1 MLLTLAIV
9 LVLSLVLGMVAHRL
23 HLSPLVGYLLAGIIA
38 GSPLISEWAGIKVD
52 GELVHDFSE
61 IGVILLL
68 FGVGL
73 QFHFKDLLAVWKVA
87 VPGSCIDMALWTFGG
102 GLVYWAITGG
112 GFGSGC
118 ILFGICVSISS
129 TVVLVRVLADNKV
142 LPTPAGHTAL
152 GWLVVEDIFTIVLLL
167 LLPAF
172 FGGQN
177 ESVGDA
183 LLGLAWKLPL
193 LVFLIAVVGRR
204 VLTPVLTF
212 VSKEKSGELF
222 TLAVLAVALG
232 IAVLSTHVFGASME
246 FGAFLSGMVVGQSK
260 FSFRA
265 ASDAMPMRDAFAVL
279 FFVAVGFGFSLDGIL
294 EHWQLAL
301 GALAVVLLLRPLAA
315 YFIIRLLGKSSRQA
329 VLVAASL
336 AQIGEFSFIVASL
349 ASSRYGLVPAYA
361 ANVITGV
368 AIIAITLNA
377 ACYRFVPL
385 IVTLLEKRGIGV
397 NCPSGASCI
406 PEPTDDVHRIIVVG
420 HGPCGEILTRVLRD
434 NNLEVVVIEMNIET
448 VKRLGKMGIPA
459 IHGDARLR
467 SILLMAGIEKAR
479 AIIVS
484 STTAP
489 AQEIVTMA
497 RSLNTEI
504 RVMANTPFIRVARAM
519 QKEGPETD
527 RVFAGEAEVAL
538 GMMTELLRGL
548 GATEEQVQRER
559 QETREHL
566 IGFPETVSVSQ
577 PS

>member
-1 MLLTLAIV
+1 MILTLALV
-9 LVLSLVLGMVAHRL
+9 LVLALVLGMFAHRL
-23 HLSPLVGYLLAGIIA
+23 HLSPIVGYLLAGILA
-38 GSPLISEWAGIKVD
+38 SSSWLTGWTGVD
-52 GELVHDFSE
+52 VDEHLVHEFSE

-102 GLVYWAITGG
+102 ALVYWAVIGG
-112 GFGSGC
+112 DFSSGC

-172 FGGQN
+172 FGGKN
-177 ESVGDA
+177 ESVGEA
-183 LLGLAWKLPL
+183 LLDLVWKLPL
-193 LVFLIAVVGRR
+193 LIFLIAVVGRR
-204 VLTPVLTF
+204 LLTPLLTF

-232 IAVLSTHVFGASME
+232 IAVLSTQVFGASME

-279 FFVAVGFGFSLDGIL
+279 FFVAVGFGFSLDGIV

-315 YFIIRLLGKSSRQA
+315 YGIIRLLGKSSRQA
-329 VLVAASL
+329 VLVAGSL

-349 ASSRYGLVPAYA
+349 ASSRYDLIPAYA

-385 IVTLLEKRGIGV
+385 IVTALEKRGIGV
-397 NCPSGASCI
+397 AGAKDSSHIPAPS
-406 PEPTDDVHRIIVVG
+406 DDVHRIIVIG
-420 HGPCGEILTRVLRD
+420 HGPCGEILTKVLRE
-434 NNLEVVVIEMNIET
+434 NNLEVVVVEMNIET
-448 VKRLGKMGIPA
+448 VKRLGKLGIPA
-459 IHGDARLR
+459 LHGDARLR
-467 SILLMAGIEKAR
+467 SILIMAGIEKAK

-484 STTAP
+484 SSTAP
-489 AQEIVTMA
+489 TQEIVSMA
-497 RSLNTEI
+497 RSLNADI

-519 QKEGPETD
+519 QQDGPEDD
-527 RVFAGEAEVAL
+527 RVYAGEAEVAL
-538 GMMTELLRGL
+538 AMMTELLRGL

-559 QETREHL
+559 QETREKL
-566 IGFPETVSVSQ
+566 IGFPETASVVHS
-577 PS
+577 

>member
-1 MLLTLAIV
+1 MLLTLAVV
-9 LVLSLVLGMVAHRL
+9 LVLALILGMLAHRL
-23 HLSPLVGYLLAGIIA
+23 HLSPLVGYLVAGIVA
-38 GSPLISEWAGIKVD
+38 GSPWVSEWTGIKVD

-129 TVVLVRVLADNKV
+129 TVVLVRVLSDNKV

-172 FGGQN
+172 FGGKN
-177 ESVGDA
+177 ETVGHA

-193 LVFLIAVVGRR
+193 LIFLIAVVGRR

-279 FFVAVGFGFSLDGIL
+279 FFVAVGFGFSLDGL
-294 EHWQLAL
+294 LNHWQLAL

-315 YFIIRLLGKSSRQA
+315 YFIIRMLGKSSRQA

-349 ASSRYGLVPAYA
+349 AATRYGLLPDYA
-361 ANVITGV
+361 VNVITGV

-385 IVTLLEKRGIGV
+385 LVSLLEKRGIGV
-397 NCPSGASCI
+397 ASVGGASV
-406 PEPTDDVHRIIVVG
+406 PEPVDDVHRIIVVG
-420 HGPCGEILTRVLRD
+420 HGPCGEILTKVLRE

-448 VKRLGKMGIPA
+448 VKRLASMGIPA
-459 IHGDARLR
+459 IHGDARVR
-467 SILLMAGIEKAR
+467 SILVMAGIEKAR

-484 STTAP
+484 SAAAP
-489 AQEIVTMA
+489 APEIVSMA
-497 RSLNTEI
+497 RSLNADI
-504 RVMANTPFIRVARAM
+504 RVMANTTYIRSARSM
-519 QKEGPETD
+519 QMTGHESD

-559 QETREHL
+559 QETRERL
-566 IGFPETVSVSQ
+566 IGFPEAAGAGC
-577 PS
+577 

>member
-1 MLLTLAIV
+1 MLLTLALV
-9 LVLSLVLGMVAHRL
+9 LVLALVLGMVAHRM

-38 GSPLISEWAGIKVD
+38 GSSWLSSVTGVKVD
-52 GELVHDFSE
+52 EHLVHEFSE

-87 VPGSCIDMALWTFGG
+87 VPGSCLDMLLWTFGG
-102 GLVYWAITGG
+102 ALIFWAVTGC
-112 GFGSGC
+112 GFGCGC

-152 GWLVVEDIFTIVLLL
+152 GWLVVEDLFTIVLLL

-172 FGGQN
+172 FGGKN
-177 ESVGDA
+177 ESVAEA

-193 LVFLIAVVGRR
+193 LVFLIAVVGRKL
-204 VLTPVLTF
+204 LTPMLTF

-222 TLAVLAVALG
+222 TLAVLTVALG

-279 FFVAVGFGFSLDGIL
+279 FFVAVGIGFSWGGLV
-294 EHWQLAL
+294 EHWELAL
-301 GALAVVLLLRPLAA
+301 ATLALVLILRPVAA
-315 YFIIRLLGKSSRQA
+315 YFLIRLLGKSSRQA

-349 ASSRYGLVPAYA
+349 AAERYGLLPDWA

-368 AIIAITLNA
+368 AIVAITMNA
-377 ACYRFVPL
+377 ACYRFAPALVA
-385 IVTLLEKRGIGV
+385 LLEHRGIGLPRTKGT
-397 NCPSGASCI
+397 PSI
-406 PEPTDDVHRIIVVG
+406 PEPSDDTHRIIVVG
-420 HGPCGEILTRVLRD
+420 HGPCGEILTRVLRE
-434 NNLEVVVIEMNIET
+434 NNIEVVVIEMNIET
-448 VKRLGKMGIPA
+448 VKRLAGLGIPA

-467 SILLMAGIEKAR
+467 SMLLMAGIEKAR
-479 AIIVS
+479 ALIISSSAAPTHEIVS
-484 STTAP
+484 
-489 AQEIVTMA
+489 MA
-497 RSLNTEI
+497 RSLNSGI
-504 RVMANTPFIRVARAM
+504 RIMGNTTYIRAARAM
-519 QKEGPETD
+519 KADGQEAD
-527 RVFAGEAEVAL
+527 RFFAGEAEVAL
-538 GMMTELLRGL
+538 AMLTELLRGL

-559 QETREHL
+559 QDTRDRL
-566 IGFPETVSVSQ
+566 IDPTLAAAPAQ
-577 PS
+577 T

>member
-1 MLLTLAIV
+1 MLLTLALV
-9 LVLSLVLGMVAHRL
+9 LVLALVLGMVAHRL

-38 GSPLISEWAGIKVD
+38 SSPWITGWTGVTVD
-52 GELVHDFSE
+52 EHLVHEFSE

-102 GLVYWAITGG
+102 GLVYWAISGC
-112 GFGSGC
+112 GFNSGC
-118 ILFGICVSISS
+118 ILFGICLSISS
-129 TVVLVRVLADNKV
+129 TVVLVRVLSDNRV
-142 LPTPAGHTAL
+142 LTTPAGHTSL

-172 FGGQN
+172 FGGKN
-177 ESVGDA
+177 ESVGQA

-193 LVFLIAVVGRR
+193 LVFLIAVVGRKL
-204 VLTPVLTF
+204 LTPLLTF

-222 TLAVLAVALG
+222 TLAVLTVALG
-232 IAVLSTHVFGASME
+232 IAVVSAHVFGASME

-279 FFVAVGFGFSLDGIL
+279 FFVAVGIGFSLDGL
-294 EHWQLAL
+294 LSQWQLAL
-301 GALAVVLLLRPLAA
+301 GALGVVLFLRPLAA

-349 ASSRYGLVPAYA
+349 AATKYGLLPADA

-368 AIIAITLNA
+368 AIIAITVNA
-377 ACYRFVPL
+377 ACYRFVPM
-385 IVTLLEKRGIGV
+385 IVSLLEKRGIGV
-397 NCPSGASCI
+397 ACTKGEVCI
-406 PEPTDDVHRIIVVG
+406 PEPTEDKLRIIVVG
-420 HGPCGEILTRVLRD
+420 HGPCGEILTKVLRE
-434 NNLEVVVIEMNIET
+434 NNLEVIVIEMNIET
-448 VKRLGKMGIPA
+448 VKRLGKQGIPS

-467 SILLMAGIEKAR
+467 SILIMAGIEKAR

-489 AQEIVTMA
+489 AQEIVSMA
-497 RSLNTEI
+497 RSINAGI
-504 RVMANTPFIRVARAM
+504 RVMANTTFIRVARAM
-519 QKEGPETD
+519 QQEGPSGD
-527 RVFAGEAEVAL
+527 RVYAGEAEVAL
-538 GMMTELLRGL
+538 AMMTELLRGL

-559 QETREHL
+559 QATREKL
-566 IGFPETVSVSQ
+566 IGFPETAATASA
-577 PS
+577 

>member
-9 LVLSLVLGMVAHRL
+9 LVLALVLGMSAHRL
-23 HLSPLVGYLLAGIIA
+23 QLSPIVGYLLAGILA
-38 GSPLISEWAGIKVD
+38 GSSWISAWTGIKVD

-87 VPGSCIDMALWTFGG
+87 VPGSCIDMLLWTLGG
-102 GLVYWAITGG
+102 ALVFWLITGC

-118 ILFGICVSISS
+118 ILFGICLSISS

-142 LPTPAGHTAL
+142 LATPAGHTSL

-172 FGGQN
+172 FGGKN
-177 ESVGDA
+177 ESVGEA

-193 LVFLIAVVGRR
+193 LIFLIAVVGRR
-204 VLTPVLTF
+204 LLGPLLTF

-232 IAVLSTHVFGASME
+232 IAVLSTQVFGASME

-260 FSFRA
+260 FSYRA

-279 FFVAVGFGFSLDGIL
+279 FFVSVGIGFSMDGIV
-294 EHWQLAL
+294 EHWGLTLAALAL
-301 GALAVVLLLRPLAA
+301 VLLLRPLAA
-315 YFIIRLLGKSSRQA
+315 YFIIRLLGKSSRKA

-349 ASSRYGLVPAYA
+349 ASSRYGLVPDYA

-368 AIIAITLNA
+368 AIISITLNA
-377 ACYRFVPL
+377 ACYRWVPA
-385 IVTLLEKRGIGV
+385 IARVLERRGIGV
-397 NCPSGASCI
+397 AGTKDSSHIPAPS
-406 PEPTDDVHRIIVVG
+406 EDVHRIIVVG
-420 HGPCGEILTRVLRD
+420 HGPCGEILTKVLRE
-434 NNLEVVVIEMNIET
+434 NNLEVVVIEMNVET
-448 VKRLGKMGIPA
+448 VKKLGSMGIPA
-459 IHGDARLR
+459 IHGDARIR
-467 SILLMAGIEKAR
+467 SILLMAGIEEAR
-479 AIIVS
+479 ALIVS
-484 STTAP
+484 SAAAP
-489 AQEIVTMA
+489 SQEIVAMA
-497 RSLNTEI
+497 RSLNKDI
-504 RVMANTPFIRVARAM
+504 RIMANTTYIRVARAM
-519 QKEGPETD
+519 QKEGQGSD

-559 QETREHL
+559 HDTRMRL
-566 IGFPETVSVSQ
+566 IGLSDDTSPAIH
-577 PS
+577 

>member
-1 MLLTLAIV
+1 MLLTLALV
-9 LVLSLVLGMVAHRL
+9 LVLALVLGMAAHRVQ
-23 HLSPLVGYLLAGIIA
+23 LSPLVGYLLTGIIA
-38 GSPLISEWAGIKVD
+38 GSPWVAEWTGIKVD

-87 VPGSCIDMALWTFGG
+87 VPGSCIDMVLWTFGG
-102 GLVYWAITGG
+102 ALVYWATCGG
-112 GFGSGC
+112 AFDSGC

-129 TVVLVRVLADNKV
+129 TVVLVRVLSDNRV

-172 FGGQN
+172 FGCRN
-177 ESVGDA
+177 ESVSAA

-193 LVFLIAVVGRR
+193 LIFLIAVVGCRL
-204 VLTPVLTF
+204 LTPVLSF

-232 IAVLSTHVFGASME
+232 IAVLSMHVFGASME

-279 FFVAVGFGFSLDGIL
+279 FFVSVGIGFSLNGIV

-301 GALAVVLLLRPLAA
+301 AALGVVLLLRPVAA

-349 ASSRYGLVPAYA
+349 AATKYGLLPFWA

-385 IVTLLEKRGIGV
+385 IVGMLEKRGIGV
-397 NCPSGASCI
+397 AGTREALHL
-406 PEPTDDVHRIIVVG
+406 PEPSDDVHRIIVVG

-434 NNLEVVVIEMNIET
+434 NNLEVIVIEMNVET
-448 VKRLGKMGIPA
+448 VKLLGKLGIPA

-467 SILLMAGIEKAR
+467 SILLMAGIEKAK

-484 STTAP
+484 SSTAP
-489 AQEIVTMA
+489 AQEIVAMA
-497 RSLNTEI
+497 RSLNGEI
-504 RVMANTPFIRVARAM
+504 RVMANTHFIRVARAM
-519 QKEGPETD
+519 QQSGPEQD
-527 RVFAGEAEVAL
+527 RVYAGEAEVAL
-538 GMMTELLRGL
+538 AMMTELLRGL

-559 QETREHL
+559 QETREKL
-566 IGFPETVSVSQ
+566 IGFPETASAANA
-577 PS
+577 

>member
-1 MLLTLAIV
+1 MLLTLALV
-9 LVLSLVLGMVAHRL
+9 LVLALVLGMVAHRL

-38 GSPLISEWAGIKVD
+38 GSSWITGITGVHVNEK
-52 GELVHDFSE
+52 LVHDFSQ

-87 VPGSCIDMALWTFGG
+87 VPGSCIDMLLWSFGG
-102 GLVYWAITGG
+102 ALVFWAVTGC

-142 LPTPAGHTAL
+142 LQTPAGHTSL

-172 FGGQN
+172 FGGKN
-177 ESVGDA
+177 ESVGQA

-193 LVFLIAVVGRR
+193 LIFLIAVVGRKL
-204 VLTPVLTF
+204 LTPVLTF

-222 TLAVLAVALG
+222 TLAVLTVALG
-232 IAVLSTHVFGASME
+232 IAVVSTHVFGASME

-279 FFVAVGFGFSLDGIL
+279 FFVSVGFEFSLGGLVD
-294 EHWQLAL
+294 HWQLAL
-301 GALAVVLLLRPLAA
+301 ATLALVVLLRPLAA
-315 YFIIRLLGKSSRQA
+315 CFLIRLMGKSSRLSL
-329 VLVAASL
+329 LVAASL
-336 AQIGEFSFIVASL
+336 AQIGEFSFIVAGL
-349 ASSRYGLVPAYA
+349 AATEYHLLPEYA

-368 AIIAITLNA
+368 AIVAITLNA

-385 IVTLLEKRGIGV
+385 LVSALEKCGIGV
-397 NCPSGASCI
+397 TGCKDAMSI
-406 PEPTDDVHRIIVVG
+406 PEPADDVHRIIVVG
-420 HGPCGEILTRVLRD
+420 HGPCGEILTQVLRE
-434 NNLEVVVIEMNIET
+434 NNLDVVVIEMNIET
-448 VKRLGKMGIPA
+448 VKRLGKLGIPA

-467 SILLMAGIEKAR
+467 SILIMAGIEKAR

-484 STTAP
+484 SAAAP
-489 AQEIVTMA
+489 SQEIVSMA
-497 RSLNTEI
+497 RSLNKDI
-504 RVMANTPFIRVARAM
+504 RVMANTTYIRVARAM
-519 QKEGPETD
+519 QQEGQDSD
-527 RVFAGEAEVAL
+527 RVFAGESEVAL
-538 GMMTELLRGL
+538 SMMTELLRGL
-548 GATEEQVQRER
+548 GATEEQVQRQR
-559 QETREHL
+559 HDIREKL
-566 IGFPETVSVSQ
+566 IGYREITVATHA
-577 PS
+577 